1 MTCGTE
7 ARAALV
13 AAARDSIAR
22 GSKSFAT
29 ASRLFDPV
37 TRERAWLLYAWCR
50 ACDDLAD
57 GQVMGHGRRAVD
69 DPMARLETIKAL
81 TEAALRGE
89 TTGASAFD
97 ALGLVVAECD
107 IPHELPRD
115 LVRGFALDAVSFQPR
130 DEDDLSRY
138 CYHVAG
144 VVGMM
149 MAIIMG
155 VRPDDEPVLDRAC
168 DLGIA
173 FQLANI
179 ARDLGEDAAA
189 GRCYLPEDWL
199 AEMGIPAGHEMGAD
213 HRPNLAV
220 LARRLTDRAAR
231 YEASA
236 RGGASALPFRS
247 AWAVLA
253 AAGIYGDIARE
264 VAARGE
270 RAWDA
275 RVVTSKAAKLGWMA
289 RAFGQALVR
298 KRLAVT
304 IRDGLWTRTSTS
316 SGVSTGPSE
325 PPA

>member
-1 MTCGTE
+1 MICGTE
-7 ARAALV
+7 ARATIV

-22 GSKSFAT
+22 GSKSFAA
-29 ASRLFDPV
+29 ASRLFDRV

-57 GQVMGHGRRAVD
+57 GQAMGHGRQTVD

-81 TEAALRGE
+81 TETALKGE
-89 TTGASAFD
+89 RTGSAPFD
-97 ALGLVVAECD
+97 ALGLVVAECG
-107 IPHELPRD
+107 IPGELPRD

-130 DEDDLSRY
+130 DESDLYRY

-144 VVGMM
+144 VVGVM

-155 VRPDDEPVLDRAC
+155 VRPDDEAVLDRAC

-179 ARDLGEDAAA
+179 ARDIGEDAAV
-189 GRCYLPEDWL
+189 GRCYLPEDWM
-199 AEMGIPAGHEMGAD
+199 AEMGIPPGHEMGAE
-213 HRPNLAV
+213 HRPKLAV
-220 LARRLTDRAAR
+220 LARRLAERAAR

-236 RGGASALPFRS
+236 RGGTAALPFRS
-247 AWAVLA
+247 AWAILA

-275 RVVTSKAAKLGWMA
+275 RVATSKAAKLGWTV
-289 RAFGQALVR
+289 RAFGQALAR
-298 KRLAVT
+298 KRLAMT
-304 IRDGLWTRTSTS
+304 GREGLWARSDQM
-316 SGVSTGPSE
+316 
-325 PPA
+325 

>member
-1 MTCGTE
+1 
-7 ARAALV
+7 
-13 AAARDSIAR
+13 
-22 GSKSFAT
+22 
-29 ASRLFDPV
+29 
-37 TRERAWLLYAWCR
+37 
-50 ACDDLAD
+50 
-57 GQVMGHGRRAVD
+57 MGHGRQAVD
-69 DPMARLETIKAL
+69 DPMARLETIKTL

-89 TTGASAFD
+89 TTGSVPFD
-97 ALGLVVAECD
+97 ALGLVVAECG

-130 DEDDLSRY
+130 DEGDLYRY

-144 VVGMM
+144 VVGVM

-155 VRPDDEPVLDRAC
+155 VRPDDEAVLDRAC

-189 GRCYLPEDWL
+189 GRCYLPQDWM
-199 AEMGIPAGHEMGAD
+199 AEMAIPPGHEMSAE
-213 HRPNLAV
+213 HRPKLAV
-220 LARRLTDRAAR
+220 LARRLAEQAAR

-236 RGGASALPFRS
+236 RAGTAALPFRS

-253 AAGIYGDIARE
+253 AAGIYGDIARG

-275 RVVTSKAAKLGWMA
+275 RVVTSKAAKLGWMG

-304 IRDGLWTRTSTS
+304 SRERLWTRASML
-316 SGVSTGPSE
+316 SGASAAPSE
-325 PPA
+325 PPAWAPRGSRS